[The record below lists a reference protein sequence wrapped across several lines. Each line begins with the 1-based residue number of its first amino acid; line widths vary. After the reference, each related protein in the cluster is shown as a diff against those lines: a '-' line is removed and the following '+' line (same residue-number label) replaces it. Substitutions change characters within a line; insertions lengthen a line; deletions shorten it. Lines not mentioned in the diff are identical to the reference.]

1 MAQNMCIVW
10 MDSNPK
16 KKQVAIQLL
25 TGIFRHD
32 RRRQERLGGNY
43 SVDNDK
49 RTTMT
54 KDENV
59 HKWKLFHCIH
69 PNGQLLDDIKI

>member
-1 MAQNMCIVW
+1 MCIVW

-16 KKQVAIQLL
+16 PSGNP
-25 TGIFRHD
+25 TFD
-32 RRRQERLGGNY
+32 RNFLPRQEEAREARGNY